1 MSWNLEDHILD
12 HAALVSNNLPSYF
25 NLADDK
31 NIHFTFSVDKSQL
44 IINHNC
50 KSQKDIDIVM
60 SKFFEDI
67 KEYEYIFYESQGSKK
82 PKRKMSLD
90 FSHMLFAYHNTDSDS
105 INSKNYEVEPHFHL
119 LIPQKLKN
127 KYEKSTKVGLGYL
140 NLRRMINEVALK
152 HNLTFNFNENVS
164 NDTDLITKKQ
174 ATKFTWFNKRVDDQH
189 FLNAVQSGQVNK
201 YIQEFIKHYK
211 RTENIQYYIKGMTD
225 FKQRLLR
232 QNIDFFYDGKNLKS
246 EDFPL
251 FFNED
256 QIKSLDII
264 NSGNIKDIKELIK
277 IRENKI
283 ARAFIEYNFGFNNVV
298 TKELE
303 QRGNVFKKIDLDFTD
318 INIDI
323 NKKMT
328 SKDSSNEKYKKSL
341 AFNVK
346 EDVTKILKVV
356 KNDKHFLELMQYLGY
371 ENIKF
376 KAKNVEG
383 KRERVGFTFTNNNE
397 NYTVYLNSLDLN
409 YKNLTTAYKN
419 NVDIKASTIQTEL
432 SNYKAKIND
441 YIPLKQKTYNNK
453 IFYTIYKIE
462 PNMSLENYYINK
474 LDNEVEF
481 KHKYKDL
488 TIKDKE
494 KSIIATKSRDTILL
508 KEDVTEQVKLM
519 LELYEARGL
528 KLGNISV
535 TASKE
540 IEDETIKQ
548 ILEKIE
554 NMSHQDRNEFLT
566 KLNYSEQEKQAINS
580 YYEKLNKSKAT
591 DNITE
596 EPKDEGLIDCSD
608 ENLKEAGDN
617 LLEFLEEDKMKHRLQ
632 LN

>member
-1 MSWNLEDHILD
+1 MEI
-12 HAALVSNNLPSYF
+12 
-25 NLADDK
+25 
-31 NIHFTFSVDKSQL
+31 
-44 IINHNC
+44 
-50 KSQKDIDIVM
+50 
-60 SKFFEDI
+60 
-67 KEYEYIFYESQGSKK
+67 
-82 PKRKMSLD
+82 
-90 FSHMLFAYHNTDSDS
+90 
-105 INSKNYEVEPHFHL
+105 
-119 LIPQKLKN
+119 
-127 KYEKSTKVGLGYL
+127 
-140 NLRRMINEVALK
+140 LK
-152 HNLTFNFNENVS
+152 H
-164 NDTDLITKKQ
+164 
-174 ATKFTWFNKRVDDQH
+174 
-189 FLNAVQSGQVNK
+189 
-201 YIQEFIKHYK
+201 
-211 RTENIQYYIKGMTD
+211 
-225 FKQRLLR
+225 
-232 QNIDFFYDGKNLKS
+232 
-246 EDFPL
+246 
-251 FFNED
+251 
-256 QIKSLDII
+256 
-264 NSGNIKDIKELIK
+264 IKELIK

-303 QRGNVFKKIDLDFTD
+303 QRGNIFKKIDLDFTD
-318 INIDI
+318 VNIDI

-356 KNDKHFLELMQYLGY
+356 KNDKHFLELMQNLGY

-419 NVDIKASTIQTEL
+419 NIDIKTQDIQTEL
-432 SNYKAKIND
+432 LNYKAKIND

-462 PNMSLENYYINK
+462 PNINLENYYIKK

-519 LELYEARGL
+519 LEVYEARGL

-535 TASKE
+535 TGSKE

-554 NMSHQDRNEFLT
+554 NMSLQDRYEFLS
-566 KLNYSEQEKQAINS
+566 KLKYSEQEIQAINL
-580 YYEKLNKSKAT
+580 YYEKLNKSKS
-591 DNITE
+591 N
-596 EPKDEGLIDCSD
+596 
-608 ENLKEAGDN
+608 
-617 LLEFLEEDKMKHRLQ
+617 R
-632 LN
+632 